1 MKLKLDENGYVVVQD
16 GKPVYVHDDG
26 KEVAFD
32 APQTVQ
38 KISTLNG
45 EAKQHREAKEAAEA
59 KL

>member
-45 EAKQHREAKEAAEA
+45 EAK
-59 KL
+59 